1 MSLPETHFAA
11 SGASATIGH
20 QHHRKVSFDAYS
32 STCSNNS
39 FSCSYPLSPR
49 NEALDRDLIATTRF
63 LDAWSV
69 TPNTNTNQP
78 SNTNSNQM
86 KAGRKR
92 SASETTPS
100 SSSSSSSSSISNKRM
115 SRLSR
120 SGCLKSLVSA
130 TSAIDESEDS
140 LSLSPDEHMDVLG
153 SSYYSNTHAL
163 SMTSSGNSSCAA
175 TKPSACVSDDDLFG
189 GLDAFDC
196 TEHEPFPVNPLVSMS
211 SFKSDSNPHHS
222 NTNNNN
228 TVPASASGSLNS
240 KNQQKRSSSS
250 SQGNSQCSGWG
261 HFIDVVPTD
270 RDIFKFAKSSSSL
283 SSSKSKSKS
292 KSPRRALKRLSSFR
306 NRSSPALPKSNDNHH
321 QKSLLRRQ
329 GSFKFGAKAKHLSLR
344 IPFLKKDSIGIS
356 TSVHPLPLS
365 LPNLDDTTDMDIS
378 SAMHKMS
385 FNRA

>member
-11 SGASATIGH
+11 SAASATIGH

-39 FSCSYPLSPR
+39 FSCSCPLSPR

-69 TPNTNTNQP
+69 TPNTK
-78 SNTNSNQM
+78 TNSNQPTNTNNDQLT
-86 KAGRKR
+86 AGRKR
-92 SASETTPS
+92 SASETTTS
-100 SSSSSSSSSISNKRM
+100 SSLSSSSSSISNKRM

-130 TSAIDESEDS
+130 TSAIDESEVS
-140 LSLSPDEHMDVLG
+140 LSFSPDEHMDVLG
-153 SSYYSNTHAL
+153 SSYNTHTHA
-163 SMTSSGNSSCAA
+163 SSSNCAS
-175 TKPSACVSDDDLFG
+175 KPSACVSDDDLFG

-196 TEHEPFPVNPLVSMS
+196 TEPEHLPVNPLVSMS
-211 SFKSDSNPHHS
+211 SLKSDSNSHHS
-222 NTNNNN
+222 DTNTINNN
-228 TVPASASGSLNS
+228 TMPASA
-240 KNQQKRSSSS
+240 SS
-250 SQGNSQCSGWG
+250 SQGNLQCSGWG

-270 RDIFKFAKSSSSL
+270 RDIFKFTKSSSS
-283 SSSKSKSKS
+283 SKSKS

-306 NRSSPALPKSNDNHH
+306 NKYSPPPTKSNDNH
-321 QKSLLRRQ
+321 QISLLRRR

-344 IPFLKKDSIGIS
+344 IPFLKKDSIGFS
-356 TSVHPLPLS
+356 TSVHPLTLP

-378 SAMHKMS
+378 SAMHRMS
-385 FNRA
+385 FKRT